1 MNPQTQPREEGRMSK
16 VDILI
21 SFFFHAAIILALV
34 FFAAREGL
42 LGKQL
47 RKISVEMVREKPP
60 EKPKEPEKPRPE
72 PPKTEAP
79 KLAETPKAQPPKEE
93 PVRAPAPPPATV
105 ASAAPVIAPPAAEL
119 PAFAFDGGKT
129 VQSSSDPVQL
139 YKGFVEYSLRSKW
152 NRPLDINDGSFVAEV
167 EVNVDRNGEISD
179 PVWKKTSGNKRWDKS
194 VREAIAGTTAL
205 DRTPPASFPGRVV
218 IRFDVQEST
227 EPLSQ

>member
-1 MNPQTQPREEGRMSK
+1 MSK
-16 VDILI
+16 VDLLI
-21 SFFFHAAIILALV
+21 SFSFHAGIILALV

-47 RKISVEMVREKPP
+47 RKITVEMVREKPP

-79 KLAETPKAQPPKEE
+79 KLAETPKVQPPKET
-93 PVRAPAPPPATV
+93 PVHVPSPSPTTV

-119 PAFAFDGGKT
+119 PAFAFDEGKT

-139 YKGFVEYSLRSKW
+139 YKGFVEYALRSKW
-152 NRPLDINDGSFVAEV
+152 NRPLDMNDGSFVAEV
-167 EVNVDRNGEISD
+167 EVKVDRNGEISD
-179 PVWKKTSGNKRWDKS
+179 PDWKKGSGNARWDKS
-194 VREAIAGTTAL
+194 VREAIAQTPAL
-205 DRTPPASFPGRVV
+205 DRPPPSSFPARVL